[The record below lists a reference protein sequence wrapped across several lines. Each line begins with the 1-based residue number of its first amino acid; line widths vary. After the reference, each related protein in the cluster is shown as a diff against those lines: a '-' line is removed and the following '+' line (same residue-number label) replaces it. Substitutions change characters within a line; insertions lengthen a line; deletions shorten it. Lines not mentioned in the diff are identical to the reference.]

1 MKSPNLQENYALEN
15 YNIKVSNQARKEE
28 NKKSMHVFFYM
39 WILAYSVY
47 MIVLKTCKLEYRIE
61 FRQEIKRV
69 ILGDEEAQDIVKRT
83 MTLTSYNIISF
94 F

>member
-39 WILAYSVY
+39 
-47 MIVLKTCKLEYRIE
+47 
-61 FRQEIKRV
+61 
-69 ILGDEEAQDIVKRT
+69 
-83 MTLTSYNIISF
+83 
-94 F
+94 